1 MKLINIVKMFLL
13 LPLLMACSSCTEYER
28 VSEAASKQVAKIVD
42 QKQLHCLATN
52 IYFEAAGEPEE
63 GKAAVARVVVNRI
76 NHGFANTPCKV
87 VYQTASYQHTDEEN
101 ETFWSR
107 VCQFS
112 WVCEGKNNPNKNSK
126 AYQSSLR
133 VAYDVLALDKH
144 KEVIPSSVLFFHNTT
159 IKPQSNYGYKKQ
171 IGNHIFYSKI
181 KRKHATSKKSR
192 SQHLSAKDTRSQVV
206 GRS

>member
-1 MKLINIVKMFLL
+1 
-13 LPLLMACSSCTEYER
+13 MACASCTEYEK
-28 VSEAASKQVAKIVD
+28 VSQAASNQVAKIVD

-52 IYFEAAGEPEE
+52 IYYEAAGEPEE

-76 NHGFANTPCKV
+76 NHGFASTPCKV
-87 VYQTASYQHTDEEN
+87 VYQTANYQQTDEDN
-101 ETFWSR
+101 ETFWSK

-159 IKPQSNYGYKKQ
+159 VKPQLNYGYKKQ

-181 KRKHATSKKSR
+181 KRKHVTSKKSR
-192 SQHLSAKDTRSQVV
+192 QGFVQSPRTSGDAE
-206 GRS
+206 G